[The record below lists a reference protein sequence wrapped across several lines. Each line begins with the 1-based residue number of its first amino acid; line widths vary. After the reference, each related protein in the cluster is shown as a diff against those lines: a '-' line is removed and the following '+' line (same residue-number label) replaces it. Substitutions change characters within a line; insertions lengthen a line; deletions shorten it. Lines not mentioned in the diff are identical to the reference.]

1 MSLLMSVLELPT
13 LKEVPVKAVLCRA
26 RCPRPH
32 RRRGHSRPRAPWA
45 VPYARL
51 VAQAR
56 RLFCGHTVLV
66 PSPVGLYPDGTPA
79 FRYQRGVVT
88 AVSSDGSVRVRFE
101 DGCERHFGVSFALA
115 SFRVLSA

>member
-1 MSLLMSVLELPT
+1 VSAFLSFPPA
-13 LKEVPVKAVLCRA
+13 VPSRSRRRRA
-26 RCPRPH
+26 R
-32 RRRGHSRPRAPWA
+32 RAGRIPWA

-66 PSPVGLYPDGTPA
+66 SSPVGLHPDGTPA

-88 AVSSDGSVRVRFE
+88 AVSSDGSVCVRFE
-101 DGCERHFGVSFALA
+101 DGYERHFGVSFALA